1 MLARLSETNHMSK
14 NGDQRLEQLGY
25 KVEATTSPIEAL
37 ELFRLRPEQFDLII
51 TDMTMPL
58 LTSDKLIKETLNI
71 RSDIPI
77 ILCTGFN
84 EKIDEKKAKAVGA
97 VEYLEKSF
105 YQKNLAFNARSV
117 LDAKRAQHSMGVSTQ
132 PYK

>member
-1 MLARLSETNHMSK
+1 MGH
-14 NGDQRLEQLGY
+14 QRLEQLGN

-37 ELFRLRPEQFDLII
+37 ELFRLKPDQFDLII

-58 LTSDKLIKETLNI
+58 MTGDKLIKETLNI

-84 EKIDEKKAKAVGA
+84 GKIDEKKAKAVGA
-97 VEYLEKSF
+97 AEYLEKPV
-105 YQKNLAFNARSV
+105 YQKNLAFKVRSV
-117 LDAKRAQHSMGVSTQ
+117 LDAKRAQYSMGVSTQ